1 MVIDGSNGSA
11 PFNRYLVAL
20 ATVCGC
26 CIACDGS
33 AAVSIMFCCKLH
45 LSNRSRNSPSA
56 AIDQREWTIRET
68 PQTKHRAFA
77 CKFQLIDNMSSL
89 CDYWTICVYLK
100 KKSNC
105 NAIFWLK
112 DFGLLLF
119 ISTVISICSCVIV
132 YVVWLRAEGR
142 SRNHMSVIFRQVMY
156 EFLFVDS
163 NNPAQIKFRLVIRN
177 DFKDSSIVDHSP
189 VECVHALI
197 SLMIIWCRCHEWY
210 KQLVL
215 VHGSG
220 GPNAWACI
228 DCKCIPQNEA
238 WWWAWGSLGSAWVYS
253 MSHFPVDDPGLRTKW
268 HTKVYW
274 YFRIPVSHLPLILS
288 KKWSE
293 WATPV
298 FTKMLRQCNWWYRE
312 RGFSLV

>member
-1 MVIDGSNGSA
+1 MFWWKPKLRQRLVCRPNGFLKHATLEIRAKKFLNGHWWIKRVGSLQQVPSSA
-11 PFNRYLVAL
+11 SNSMWL
-20 ATVCGC
+20 
-26 CIACDGS
+26 
-33 AAVSIMFCCKLH
+33 LH
-45 LSNRSRNSPSA
+45 SLWWFSCRIHHVLLQASLSNRSCNSPSA

-68 PQTKHRAFA
+68 PQTKDRAFA

-163 NNPAQIKFRLVIRN
+163 NNPVQIKFRLVIRN

-197 SLMIIWCRCHEWY
+197 SLMIIWCRCLYWLQMHSA
-210 KQLVL
+210 KRGVVMGLGFIGVGMG
-215 VHGSG
+215 VFNVTFSS
-220 GPNAWACI
+220 
-228 DCKCIPQNEA
+228 
-238 WWWAWGSLGSAWVYS
+238 WWPGTSSKVTHKGILIFPYS
-253 MSHFPVDDPGLRTKW
+253 
-268 HTKVYW
+268 
-274 YFRIPVSHLPLILS
+274 RITSTTNP
-288 KKWSE
+288 E
-293 WATPV
+293 
-298 FTKMLRQCNWWYRE
+298 
-312 RGFSLV
+312 